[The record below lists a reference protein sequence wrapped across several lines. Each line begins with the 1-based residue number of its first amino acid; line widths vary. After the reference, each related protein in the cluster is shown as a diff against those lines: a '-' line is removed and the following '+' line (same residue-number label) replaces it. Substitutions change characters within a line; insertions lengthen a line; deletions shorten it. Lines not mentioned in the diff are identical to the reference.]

1 MYGLTPAALRS
12 KLAKVLFPKM
22 ITKANKMRDKDAYYT
37 PTAGGM
43 AADQIPVESAKGAD
57 ALVRL
62 DVQWGWLFSQATAV
76 CCATLPHSSLHCSRL
91 VSPPGPIPGVV

>member
-1 MYGLTPAALRS
+1 MQPQGLFHPLNSHPQLYGMTPAALRS

-43 AADQIPVESAKGAD
+43 AADQIPVEATKEVD

-62 DVQWGWLFSQATAV
+62 VSSDALRQRKRRKKGWLIST
-76 CCATLPHSSLHCSRL
+76 
-91 VSPPGPIPGVV
+91 